1 MINAKT
7 AYTRA
12 IENEPQTKEVFNL
25 IEAAVSEGK
34 YSIDFMF
41 ILLRKVRLYLAS
53 LGFRIIETTD
63 KTTITWDTDA
73 LN

>member
-7 AYTRA
+7 AYART

-41 ILLRKVRLYLAS
+41 ILIRKVRLYLAS
-53 LGFRIIETTD
+53 LGFRIIETTY

-73 LN
+73 Q